1 MERSGNF
8 YKAIQLG
15 YILISI
21 LIGCM
26 AYNSLYEWQEIEALE
41 LGNKKI
47 DELRKEINN
56 INIQMIKFSLLGETI
71 LEWNDKDIEHYHARR
86 MAMDSMLCRFKA
98 TYPAERID
106 SVRSL
111 LEDKERQ
118 MFQIVRLMDEQQS
131 INKKI
136 ANQIP
141 VIVQKS
147 VQEQSKK
154 PKRKEDNI
162 VYCEFVCNM
171 LAREGYRTV
180 KAYHLSTAKKH
191 LQQAT
196 DNDIVVADLRLP
208 DGNGIDLLRWM
219 RKEGKMQPF
228 IIMTDYAEVNTAV
241 ESMKLGSIDYIP
253 KQLVEDKLVPLI
265 RSILKERQ
273 AGQRRMPVF
282 ARDGSAFQKIMHR
295 IRLVAATDMSV
306 MIFGENGT
314 GKEHIAHHLHDKS
327 KRAVKPFVAVDCGSL
342 TKELAPSAFFGHVKG
357 AFTGADCA
365 KKGYFHEAEGGTL
378 FLDEVGNL
386 ALETQQ
392 MLLRAIQERRYRPVG
407 DKADRS
413 FNVRIIAATN
423 EDLEAAVSEKRFR
436 QDLLYRL
443 HDFGIT
449 VPPLRDCQED
459 IMPLAEFFREAANKE
474 LECDVIG
481 FDGEARKTLLTHVW
495 PGNVRELR
503 QKIMGAV
510 LQAQTGLVTKE
521 HLELAVTK
529 PTSPVSFA
537 LRNDAEDKERILRA
551 LKQANGNRK
560 VAAELL
566 GIGRTTLYSKLEE
579 YGLKY
584 KFRQS

>member
-1 MERSGNF
+1 MD
-8 YKAIQLG
+8 KT
-15 YILISI
+15 
-21 LIGCM
+21 
-26 AYNSLYEWQEIEALE
+26 
-41 LGNKKI
+41 KI
-47 DELRKEINN
+47 
-56 INIQMIKFSLLGETI
+56 
-71 LEWNDKDIEHYHARR
+71 
-86 MAMDSMLCRFKA
+86 
-98 TYPAERID
+98 
-106 SVRSL
+106 
-111 LEDKERQ
+111 
-118 MFQIVRLMDEQQS
+118 IV
-131 INKKI
+131 
-136 ANQIP
+136 
-141 VIVQKS
+141 V
-147 VQEQSKK
+147 
-154 PKRKEDNI
+154 EDNI

-228 IIMTDYAEVNTAV
+228 IIMTDYAEVNTA
-241 ESMKLGSIDYIP
+241 GSIDYIP

-265 RSILKERQ
+265 RSIQKERQ
-273 AGQRRMPVF
+273 AGHSRMPVF
-282 ARDGSAFQKIMHR
+282 AREGSAFQKIMHR

-327 KRAVKPFVAVDCGSL
+327 KRTGKPFVAVDCGSL

-357 AFTGADCA
+357 AFTGADST

-407 DKADRS
+407 DKSDRS

-423 EDLEAAVSEKRFR
+423 EDLKIAISEKRFR

-443 HDFGIT
+443 CDFEIT

-459 IMPLAEFFREAANKE
+459 IMPLAEFFRDMANKE
-474 LECDVIG
+474 LECSVSG
-481 FDGEARKTLLTHVW
+481 FSSEARKALLTHAW

-510 LQAQTGLVTKE
+510 LQAQEGVVTKE
-521 HLELAVTK
+521 QLELAVTK
-529 PTSPVSFA
+529 STSPVSFA
-537 LRNDAEDKERILRA
+537 LRDDAEDKERILRA
-551 LKQANGNRK
+551 LKQANGNRSI
-560 VAAELL
+560 AAELL

-584 KFRQS
+584 KFRQP